1 MTTHQS
7 ITGKR
12 GARLALVSLALLL
25 ALHLCTTAKAYP
37 PGPYHVLYGT
47 VRDQYG
53 SPITTSQAQV
63 VLQTPS
69 GTQFSAPVLP
79 AANLPGVNY
88 VLKVP
93 LDSGITPDLYQPRVQ
108 VPGASYKLA
117 VVVGT
122 VLNLPIE
129 MTNYVTLG
137 KWAQNTRVDLTLG
150 QDSNGDGIPDAWEL
164 IYLQTVGLNL
174 PLSGVNGNTTVPPN
188 GLTLGQEYVLTTSSV
203 PTGVAPVIVFLGF
216 TGHSPIL
223 QFSTV
228 TGRSYTVL
236 GSPDLRNWTPVAFN
250 LSTDTQGGPT
260 RTFYLATGTASIEVY
275 LAPPALSVSAQFYR
289 VLVQ

>member
-1 MTTHQS
+1 
-7 ITGKR
+7 
-12 GARLALVSLALLL
+12 
-25 ALHLCTTAKAYP
+25 
-37 PGPYHVLYGT
+37 VLYGT

-53 SPITTSQAQV
+53 SPLTSSQAQV

-79 AANLPGVNY
+79 GASLPGVNY

-93 LDSGITPDLYQPRVQ
+93 LDSGITPDFYQPNAL
-108 VPGASYKLA
+108 VPAAPYKLA
-117 VVVGT
+117 VVIGT

-150 QDSNGDGIPDAWEL
+150 QDSNGDGIPDGWEI

-174 PLSGVNGNTTVPPN
+174 PLSGVNGNTIVPPN
-188 GLTLGQEYVLTTSSV
+188 GLTLGQEYLLTTSTIS
-203 PTGVAPVIVFLGF
+203 TGAAPVIVFLGF
-216 TGHSPIL
+216 TGQSPIL

-236 GSPDLRNWTPVAFN
+236 GSPDLHNWTPVAFN
-250 LSTDTQGGPT
+250 LSTDTQGAPT
-260 RTFYLATGTASIEVY
+260 RTFYFATGTASIQVY
-275 LAPPALSVSAQFYR
+275 LAPPALSVPAQFYR